1 MNKVILSGNL
11 GKDAVIF
18 NTSNADLLGI
28 GCTLATNEKKGDKEE
43 TTWHD
48 IVYFAKKEYADKLK
62 EKMTK
67 GSFIYVEGKV
77 QAEMKKKDS
86 VEYKHV
92 SILASQIRVLA
103 SKDATQENDVPA
115 PQGDFE
121 EDFSVTI

>member
-18 NTSNADLLGI
+18 NTSNAELSGI

-48 IVYFAKKEYADKLK
+48 IVFFAKKEYAEQLK
-62 EKMTK
+62 EKMKK
-67 GSFIYVEGKV
+67 GSFVYIEGKI

-86 VEYKHV
+86 IEYKHV
-92 SILASQIRVLA
+92 SVLASQIRVIA
-103 SKDATQENDVPA
+103 TKDTTQETDVPA
-115 PQGDFE
+115 PQGDTE